1 MDREIIIVDD
11 HQGAREALLGMVE
24 EAGYA
29 AVAFANPAVALL
41 RIAEHRPALVLLD
54 MMMPEIDGADF
65 LARLEPLHPGACL
78 PVIIVSAMGHLL
90 QGLQAP
96 GRAGGRCRRGA
107 GQAGGL
113 HPADRGDQ
121 PGHRPTQSGGLTPD
135 PRLGTIG
142 CRGHD
147 ANESKAQISAR
158 RA

>member
-1 MDREIIIVDD
+1 MNREIIIVDD

-65 LARLEPLHPGACL
+65 LARLEPLHPGTSL

-90 QGLQAP
+90 QGLKRQDV
-96 GRAGGRCRRGA
+96 RAA
-107 GQAGGL
+107 GVVEVLAKPVGYTKL
-113 HPADRGDQ
+113 IEAISRV
-121 PGHRPTQSGGLTPD
+121 
-135 PRLGTIG
+135 IG
-142 CRGHD
+142 PPSQEG
-147 ANESKAQISAR
+147 
-158 RA
+158 

>member
-41 RIAEHRPALVLLD
+41 RIAEHRPSLVLLD

-65 LARLEPLHPGACL
+65 LARLEPLHPGTSV

-90 QGLQAP
+90 QGLQRQDV
-96 GRAGGRCRRGA
+96 RAA
-107 GQAGGL
+107 GVVEVLAKPVGYTKL
-113 HPADRGDQ
+113 IEAISRV
-121 PGHRPTQSGGLTPD
+121 
-135 PRLGTIG
+135 IG
-142 CRGHD
+142 PPSQEG
-147 ANESKAQISAR
+147 
-158 RA
+158 

>member
-41 RIAEHRPALVLLD
+41 RIAEHRPSLVLLD

-65 LARLEPLHPGACL
+65 LARLEPLHRGTSV

-90 QGLQAP
+90 QGLQHQDV
-96 GRAGGRCRRGA
+96 RAA
-107 GQAGGL
+107 GVVEVLAKPVGYTKL
-113 HPADRGDQ
+113 IEAISRV
-121 PGHRPTQSGGLTPD
+121 
-135 PRLGTIG
+135 IG
-142 CRGHD
+142 PPSQEG
-147 ANESKAQISAR
+147 
-158 RA
+158 

>member
-1 MDREIIIVDD
+1 MNREIIIVDD

-65 LARLEPLHPGACL
+65 LARLEPLHPGTSL

-90 QGLQAP
+90 QGLQHQDV
-96 GRAGGRCRRGA
+96 RAA
-107 GQAGGL
+107 GVVEVLAKPVGY
-113 HPADRGDQ
+113 
-121 PGHRPTQSGGLTPD
+121 TQLIEAIS
-135 PRLGTIG
+135 RVIG
-142 CRGHD
+142 PPSQEG
-147 ANESKAQISAR
+147 
-158 RA
+158 

>member
-1 MDREIIIVDD
+1 MNREIIIVDD

-65 LARLEPLHPGACL
+65 LARLEPLHPGTSL

-90 QGLQAP
+90 QGLQRQDV
-96 GRAGGRCRRGA
+96 RAA
-107 GQAGGL
+107 GVVEVLAKPVGY
-113 HPADRGDQ
+113 
-121 PGHRPTQSGGLTPD
+121 TQLIEAIS
-135 PRLGTIG
+135 RVIG
-142 CRGHD
+142 PPSQEG
-147 ANESKAQISAR
+147 
-158 RA
+158 

>member
-41 RIAEHRPALVLLD
+41 RIAEHRPSLVLLD

-65 LARLEPLHPGACL
+65 LARLEPLHPGTSL

-90 QGLQAP
+90 QGLQRKDV
-96 GRAGGRCRRGA
+96 RAA
-107 GQAGGL
+107 GVVEVLAKPVGYTKL
-113 HPADRGDQ
+113 IEAITRV
-121 PGHRPTQSGGLTPD
+121 
-135 PRLGTIG
+135 IG
-142 CRGHD
+142 PPSQEG
-147 ANESKAQISAR
+147 
-158 RA
+158 